1 MMQGGQLCDGEKPL
15 NQSYPYYRNVLD
27 VKANT
32 PAQDHAVMGVMCGI
46 RACAVTGVTSGV
58 S

>member
-1 MMQGGQLCDGEKPL
+1 MQGGQLCDGEKPL

-32 PAQDHAVMGVMCGI
+32 PAQDHAVMGVTCGI
-46 RACAVTGVTSGV
+46 GARAVTGVIGRV
-58 S
+58 Y